1 MNINFKKAWTT
12 VFSNIKVT
20 LFSRYDD
27 NSYLN
32 GLSKAV
38 RTVNPNESDSADK
51 LYKAIKA
58 SMDQH
63 YKRSLYQALFLCSL
77 VLIPIY
83 LLLHWTH

>member
-12 VFSNIKVT
+12 VCSNIKVT

-27 NSYLN
+27 NSYFD

-38 RTVNPNESDSADK
+38 REVNPTQSNAADE

-58 SMDQH
+58 SMEQH

-77 VLIPIY
+77 ALTLIH
-83 LLLHWTH
+83 LLLQWSH

>member
-1 MNINFKKAWTT
+1 MNISFKKAWTT

-58 SMDQH
+58 ALGSNGTANRLKT
-63 YKRSLYQALFLCSL
+63 YPLFLMAATAHAL
-77 VLIPIY
+77 PHLA
-83 LLLHWTH
+83 